1 MTIFS
6 DYFEKFPGLCYNFL
20 MENREHNE
28 EYFYVHGKDIYSTQS
43 LLASMGLKQG
53 DSIYKDSSNDFI
65 RWPFSAADFFEVVEG
80 KAPDLNDAEEFL
92 KGNDKIEVEKINS
105 EIKNYKDSGNT
116 IEHKDRIKELRI
128 RKRGILSKVDL
139 SKAGKGS
146 SIFYKTFVEI
156 NDYKMVEE
164 KLPQFKSVSW
174 PFKNQMPYFTA
185 GLEDFARAIA
195 NGEKTAI
202 TGGPCFFGEHE
213 VDMIWTLKDGSQK
226 LYDFTT
232 RRRSVEDRVSQEA
245 EFTKQ
250 NAHDVVD
257 VSFKSRKTLLTTEEY
272 DSILYL
278 FELAKATGSCL
289 TLPIVDASYQK
300 YLDAM
305 LESLPEEIRVRANER
320 FRDVA
325 RPVIKMYEELF
336 EFFKKKY
343 PEVQCLMMSGE
354 TKELLEQYYEKRER
368 FVQKPSTSRIISGI
382 QEKIESVKDYIT
394 LPALPFY
401 FYGVTNI
408 LEVDYLGETDS
419 FWKCRKMHKGEIKLS
434 ALLYPIRISSDG
446 WRTLFSTEPQY
457 KEYIKKEDYDK
468 R

>member
-1 MTIFS
+1 
-6 DYFEKFPGLCYNFL
+6 
-20 MENREHNE
+20 MEDREHNE

-43 LLASMGLKQG
+43 LLASMGVKQSE
-53 DSIYKDSSNDFI
+53 SIYKDSSNDFV

-80 KAPDLNDAEEFL
+80 KAPDLNNAEEL
-92 KGNDKIEVEKINS
+92 LEGNDKIEVEKINS
-105 EIKNYKDSGNT
+105 EIKSYKDSGNT

-128 RKRGILSKVDL
+128 RKKELLSKVDL
-139 SKAGKGS
+139 SKASKGS
-146 SIFYKTFVEI
+146 SIVYKTFVEI
-156 NDYKMVEE
+156 NDFKMVEE
-164 KLPQFKSVSW
+164 KLPQFKKARW
-174 PFKNQMPYFTA
+174 PFKEQMPYFAA
-185 GLEDFARAIA
+185 GLEDFARAVA

-226 LYDFTT
+226 IYDFTT

-250 NAHDVVD
+250 NAQDVVD
-257 VSFKSRKTLLTTEEY
+257 VSFKSRKNLLTTEEY

-278 FELAKATGSCL
+278 FELARATGSCL

-305 LESLPEEIRVRANER
+305 LESLPQEIRLRAHER
-320 FRDVA
+320 FREVA

-343 PEVQCLMMSGE
+343 PEVECKMMSGE
-354 TKELLEQYYEKRER
+354 TKELLELYYEKRAP

-401 FYGVTNI
+401 FYGVRNI

>member
-1 MTIFS
+1 
-6 DYFEKFPGLCYNFL
+6 

-28 EYFYVHGKDIYSTQS
+28 EYFYVHGKDVYSTQS
-43 LLASMGLKQG
+43 LLASLGVKQE
-53 DSIYKDSSNDFI
+53 DTIYKNSSNDFI
-65 RWPFSAADFFEVVEG
+65 RWPFSAGNFFEVVAG
-80 KAPDLNDAEEFL
+80 KAADLNNAENFL
-92 KGNDKIEVEKINS
+92 EEKDRIEVEKINT
-105 EIKNYKDSGNT
+105 EIKSYKDSGDT
-116 IEHKDRIKELRI
+116 IANKDRIKELRS
-128 RKRGILSKVDL
+128 RKKEILSKVDL
-139 SKAGKGS
+139 SKAGKDS
-146 SIFYKTFVEI
+146 SIVYKTFVEI
-156 NDYKMVEE
+156 NDYKTVEDR
-164 KLPQFKSVSW
+164 LPQFKNVKW
-174 PFKNQMPYFTA
+174 PFKEQMPYFTA
-185 GLEDFARAIA
+185 GLEDFARAVA

-226 LYDFTT
+226 IYDFTT

-250 NAHDVVD
+250 NADNVVD

-305 LESLPEEIRVRANER
+305 LESLPQEIRQRAHER
-320 FRDVA
+320 FREVA
-325 RPVIKMYEELF
+325 RPIIKMYEELF

-343 PEVQCLMMSGE
+343 PQVECKLMSGE
-354 TKELLEQYYEKRER
+354 TQELLDLYYEKREHY
-368 FVQKPSTSRIISGI
+368 VQKPSTSRIISGI

-401 FYGVTNI
+401 FYGVRNI

-446 WRTLFSTEPQY
+446 WRTLFATEPQF

>member
-1 MTIFS
+1 
-6 DYFEKFPGLCYNFL
+6 

-43 LLASMGLKQG
+43 LLASMGVKQ
-53 DSIYKDSSNDFI
+53 SETIYKDSSNDFI

-80 KAPDLNDAEEFL
+80 KEPDLNDAEGLLEGEE
-92 KGNDKIEVEKINS
+92 KSEVEKINA
-105 EIKNYKDSGNT
+105 EIKSYKDSKNT
-116 IEHKDRIKELRI
+116 IENKDRIKELRI
-128 RKRGILSKVDL
+128 RKREILSNVDL
-139 SKAGKGS
+139 SKAKKGS

-156 NDYKMVEE
+156 NDFKMIEE
-164 KLPQFKSVSW
+164 KLPQFKNVRW
-174 PFKNQMPYFTA
+174 PFREQMPYFAA
-185 GLEDFARAIA
+185 GVEDFARAVA

-226 LYDFTT
+226 IYDFTT
-232 RRRSVEDRVSQEA
+232 RRRSIGDKVSQEA

-250 NAHDVVD
+250 NAEEVVD
-257 VSFKSRKTLLTTEEY
+257 VSFKSHKTLLTTEEF

-278 FELAKATGSCL
+278 FELARATGSCL

-300 YLDAM
+300 YLNAM
-305 LESLPEEIRVRANER
+305 LEPLPEEIRLCANER
-320 FRDVA
+320 FREVA
-325 RPVIKMYEELF
+325 QPVIKMYEELF

-343 PEVQCLMMSGE
+343 PEVECKLMSGE
-354 TKELLEQYYEKRER
+354 TKELLDLYYEKRTP
-368 FVQKPSTSRIISGI
+368 FVSKPSTSRIISGI
-382 QEKIESVKDYIT
+382 QEKVESVKDYIT
-394 LPALPFY
+394 LPALPYY

-419 FWKCRKMHKGEIKLS
+419 FWKCRKMHKGTINLS

-446 WRTLFSTEPQY
+446 WRTLFSTEPEY